1 MRSFKTKNLK
11 LFRMCSYE
19 KTGVEGVLLLT
30 KVPTPQQLLLF
41 SACYFL
47 AS

>member
-1 MRSFKTKNLK
+1 MSSFKRKNLK
-11 LFRMCSYE
+11 PFKMRSYE

-30 KVPTPQQLLLF
+30 SAPTPQQLFLF
-41 SACYFL
+41 SARYFL